1 MRARRSIRRMTLT
14 IELSQEL
21 ARRLEEE
28 AARHG
33 QEPAEYVRAALE
45 EKLAAAGPGREASL
59 YAGLPRRSPRE
70 LVELAQ
76 QQGAPVA
83 VRFEDLLGDFWPE
96 DESADEFIAT
106 LREWRREGREAP
118 HD

>member
-1 MRARRSIRRMTLT
+1 MTLT
-14 IELSQEL
+14 IDLPQEL
-21 ARRLEEE
+21 AQRLEEE

-33 QEPAEYVRAALE
+33 QAPAEYARAALE
-45 EKLAAAGPGREASL
+45 EKLAAAGSGPEGSL

-70 LVELAQ
+70 LIDLAR

-96 DESADEFIAT
+96 NESADEFMAT
-106 LREWRREGREAP
+106 LREWRRDGRAAP
-118 HD
+118 RD